1 MITRLEEPPSRIF
14 DAIGRGTSEFTYGL
28 LHARGLADEN
38 ERLRAQLRTYDH
50 YTETVIRLQQDIAEI
65 RQLSGFEPPPG
76 RVVVKA
82 RIIDSLPYD
91 SKVIIDKGSASG
103 IKAGQPVL
111 AAGGIFGRVSA
122 VLPNSASVILL
133 TSADPTNRIGAMV
146 TRTPPNTPSVGLLH
160 GESADRLVLE
170 FSDPLAPVSPCD
182 LVVTSGYS
190 DLIPRNLPVGRVTK
204 VEDFPD
210 YGKRQAIIFPTV
222 RLGFVPEV
230 TVLE

>member
-1 MITRLEEPPSRIF
+1 
-14 DAIGRGTSEFTYGL
+14 
-28 LHARGLADEN
+28 
-38 ERLRAQLRTYDH
+38 
-50 YTETVIRLQQDIAEI
+50 
-65 RQLSGFEPPPG
+65 
-76 RVVVKA
+76 
-82 RIIDSLPYD
+82 
-91 SKVIIDKGSASG
+91 
-103 IKAGQPVL
+103 
-111 AAGGIFGRVSA
+111 
-122 VLPNSASVILL
+122 
-133 TSADPTNRIGAMV
+133 MV

-170 FSDPLAPVSPCD
+170 FSDPLAPVSPGD